1 MRYAPLLLTALFAA
15 ACGGGSDSPAPAPVA
30 VAPVPMPAPPPP
42 PPPPLAPQGVV
53 DLAQA
58 AATFE
63 VDPAGVGG
71 DGAGDGGV
79 GGAAGDGSPL
89 RRATIVLTDSTGK
102 TLTGQTDDKG
112 AYLLRYKTTDYKT
125 PFVVKVLD
133 AGGSVLAAP
142 SEIDIPSGK
151 AARVNINPLTDKIA
165 SDVLPGTVTGTDKQF
180 SAASL
185 NLAGLSQ
192 AKTNL
197 LTSVRAALSTAGVA
211 NADQFD
217 PVRSVYKYDGT
228 GVDAVIE
235 SISHGRNPATG
246 ATQLA
251 AKLAPL
257 VTAADGSVVPTLISA
272 STPLATT
279 QVAISS
285 NPALTFSKI
294 TAWVNFVNSCLAAG
308 TATVNCS
315 GAATLSFVSLNYKQ
329 NSKDFAEDFVTL
341 FSETGRQGV
350 LGSEIRNPNI
360 LFIGRFTGSTVD
372 DLAVV
377 EVTIRQ
383 PRTGPLT
390 GNTTTPIEYTKT
402 LVFKRDDATTGLRA
416 GNWILHGNQR
426 TYNWSIAPRYF
437 TLIQQNPARQADVV
451 GNVPSRTTSGI
462 LMSFD
467 TAVFNASSRSYV
479 DAGLYAVRLK
489 GPGLPLAGV
498 VFAPSTSGVGRFL
511 TVLNKTGLIP
521 AEGTTSARPQA
532 DFRMGAVT
540 YPSGAA
546 YSTATWPGNPSGSNS
561 PMYPDSS
568 TSTDF
573 SKLQA
578 FNQYTAEI
586 YVKGS
591 TAPIVETARLLA
603 GIEAPVNY
611 LQRPLHDLT
620 PSVADITPPQP
631 SVTNIVA
638 RWVRNPLAT
647 RIESAYFAYAT
658 ATGTTFVSNGFLA
671 DSLSLNPISNSV
683 NIPIFFGTAPAFTPT
698 GFESREIGL
707 SGFAARAQFQQ
718 SVIWNN

>member
-15 ACGGGSDSPAPAPVA
+15 CGGGSDTPAPAPAPV
-30 VAPVPMPAPPPP
+30 VVTPPAPTPP
-42 PPPPLAPQGVV
+42 PPPPLAPQGVI

-58 AATFE
+58 ATTFE
-63 VDPAGVGG
+63 VETAGVGG
-71 DGAGDGGV
+71 DAAGDGGV

-112 AYLLRYKTTDYKT
+112 AYLLRYKTADYKT
-125 PFVVKVLD
+125 PFVIKVLD
-133 AGGSVLAAP
+133 AGGNVLAAP
-142 SEIDIPSGK
+142 NEIDIPSGK
-151 AARVNINPLTDKIA
+151 AVRVNINPLTDKIT
-165 SDVLPGTVTGTDKQF
+165 SDVLPASVTGTDKQF

-185 NLAGLSQ
+185 TLTGLAQ

-197 LTSVRAALSTAGVA
+197 LTSVQAALGVAGVA
-211 NADQFD
+211 NTSQFD

-235 SISHGRNPATG
+235 SISHGRDPATG
-246 ATQLA
+246 VTQLA
-251 AKLAPL
+251 AKLAPV

-279 QVAISS
+279 QVAIAS

-294 TAWVNFVNSCLAAG
+294 TAWVNFVNSCLAAAP
-308 TATVNCS
+308 ATVNCS
-315 GAATLSFVSLNYKQ
+315 GATALTFVSLNYKQ

-360 LFIGRFTGSTVD
+360 LFIGRFAGSTTD

-377 EVTIRQ
+377 EVTILQ
-383 PRTGPLT
+383 PRTGPLA
-390 GNTTTPIEYTKT
+390 GNTPTPIEYTKT
-402 LVFKRDDATTGLRA
+402 LVFKRDDATPGLKA

-426 TYNWSIAPRYF
+426 AYNWSINPRYF
-437 TLIQQNPARQADVV
+437 TLIQQNPTRQADIS

-462 LMSFD
+462 RLSFD
-467 TAVFNASSRSYV
+467 TEVFNTSSRTYV

-489 GPGLPLAGV
+489 GPGLPTVGV
-498 VFAPSTSGVGRFL
+498 VFAPTTSAAGGFF
-511 TVLNKTGLIP
+511 TILNKTGVIP
-521 AEGTTSARPQA
+521 AEGTTSPRAQA
-532 DFRMGAVT
+532 DFRMAAVT
-540 YPSGAA
+540 YPTGAP
-546 YSTATWPGNPSGSNS
+546 YNTATWPGNPTGINS
-561 PMYPDSS
+561 PIYPDTP

-578 FNQYTAEI
+578 FSLYTAEI

-591 TAPIVETARLLA
+591 TTPIVETARLLA
-603 GIEAPVNY
+603 GIEAPINY
-611 LQRPLHDLT
+611 VQRPLHNLA
-620 PSVADITPPQP
+620 PSLSLITPPQP
-631 SVTNIVA
+631 AASSILA
-638 RWVRNPLAT
+638 SWVRNPLAA
-647 RIESAYFAYAT
+647 RIESAYFLYGT
-658 ATGTTFVSNGFLA
+658 ATGTQFTASANTPDAF
-671 DSLSLNPISNSV
+671 SLNPSSTSV
-683 NIPIFFGTAPAFTPT
+683 AIPINAPAFTPT
-698 GFESREIGL
+698 GFEQREIGV

-718 SVIWNN
+718 SIIWNN